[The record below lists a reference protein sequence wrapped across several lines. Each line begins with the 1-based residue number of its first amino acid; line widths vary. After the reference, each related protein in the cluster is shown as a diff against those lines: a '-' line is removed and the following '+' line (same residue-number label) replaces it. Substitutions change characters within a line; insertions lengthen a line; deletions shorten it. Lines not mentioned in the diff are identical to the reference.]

1 MMPNF
6 RNRKVLVT
14 GGAGFIGSNT
24 ANALGESGAS
34 VSIVDNLSTG
44 SKDNV
49 PSNINLYEMNIT
61 DPSLSQVLS
70 LEKPDL
76 IYHFAFNVLVPN
88 SVKNPLLDLD
98 GIAGS
103 LNLFQC
109 AREADV
115 RKVVFASSS
124 FVYGNNP
131 TIMDQNK

>member
-24 ANALGESGAS
+24 AKALTESGAS

-70 LEKPDL
+70 L
-76 IYHFAFNVLVPN
+76 
-88 SVKNPLLDLD
+88 
-98 GIAGS
+98 
-103 LNLFQC
+103 
-109 AREADV
+109 
-115 RKVVFASSS
+115 
-124 FVYGNNP
+124 
-131 TIMDQNK
+131 

>member
-24 ANALGESGAS
+24 ANALSESGAS

-70 LEKPDL
+70 L
-76 IYHFAFNVLVPN
+76 IH
-88 SVKNPLLDLD
+88 
-98 GIAGS
+98 I
-103 LNLFQC
+103 
-109 AREADV
+109 
-115 RKVVFASSS
+115 
-124 FVYGNNP
+124 
-131 TIMDQNK
+131 